1 MLAGV
6 NNSLSKDKGI
16 GKGDEGKG
24 KGARTDAVGK
34 MAASAFNSIVKKNDK
49 DEDEDESK
57 GLVLDQRRIN
67 EIFVRLRV
75 AEISALN
82 FAALGILCGI
92 FDYEVA
98 YNDNN
103 DNERTIRIIFE
114 CFCV

>member
-1 MLAGV
+1 MIVSA
-6 NNSLSKDKGI
+6 NNSMAKDASKGGDNKSKG
-16 GKGDEGKG
+16 G
-24 KGARTDAVGK
+24 RTDVIGK
-34 MAASAFNSIVKKNDK
+34 MAASAFISIAKKNDNDD
-49 DEDEDESK
+49 DEEESK
-57 GLVLDQRRIN
+57 DLVLDQRRIN

-98 YNDNN
+98 YNDST
-103 DNERTIRIIFE
+103 DNEKTIRIIFE